1 MRRTQLG
8 GTDLEVSTLVYGSMG
23 RSRQDEP
30 ARRRV
35 LDAAIEAGMTSIDTA
50 PLYDFGEIESFLGRA
65 LEGRRDRVEL
75 LSKVGLRWDDEHGEV
90 LFETE
95 IDGRR
100 RAVRRDSRPS
110 AIRRDVEESLARLR
124 TDRLDLC
131 QIHHP
136 DRRVPLEDALGEL
149 DRLRDEGK
157 IRHIGV
163 SNVES
168 HELRTALDCFPDA
181 ASGRGLASLQLHYS
195 LIERRAETELLPAAR
210 AAGIGVLAY
219 TPLEGGALS
228 ARFVED
234 ARWIRSRAEFDPL
247 FGPPN
252 QARLREAIEGHLAP
266 PADALGVAPSSIA
279 LAWLLAQP
287 GVTAPI
293 VGASSEA
300 QVAENAAAWDT
311 RLSDETIEGIG
322 AAFAALP
329 IDRDPGVTLAT
340 RVRRK
345 LRRVRER
352 LVRLRGEGG
361 R

>member
-1 MRRTQLG
+1 MRRTKLG

-30 ARRRV
+30 VRARV

-50 PLYDFGEIESFLGRA
+50 PLYDFGEVEAFLGRA
-65 LEGRRDRVEL
+65 IEGRRERVEL
-75 LSKVGLRWDDEHGEV
+75 LSKVGLRWDGEHGEV

-95 IDGRR
+95 IGGRR

-163 SNVES
+163 SNVEP
-168 HELRTALDCFPDA
+168 HELRTALACFADA
-181 ASGRGLASLQLHYS
+181 TPGRGLASLQLHYS
-195 LIERRAETELLPAAR
+195 LVERRAETELLPAAR
-210 AAGIGVLAY
+210 AADLGVLAY
-219 TPLEGGALS
+219 TPLEGGVLS
-228 ARFVED
+228 ARFFED
-234 ARWIRSRAEFDPL
+234 APWRRARADSDPL
-247 FGPPN
+247 FRPPN
-252 QARLREAIEGHLAP
+252 VGPLREAVERQLAP
-266 PADALGVAPSSIA
+266 PAASRGIAPSSVA

-300 QVAENAAAWDT
+300 QVAENAAAWDA
-311 RLSDETIEGIG
+311 S
-322 AAFAALP
+322 LP
-329 IDRDPGVTLAT
+329 D
-340 RVRRK
+340 
-345 LRRVRER
+345 
-352 LVRLRGEGG
+352 
-361 R
+361 